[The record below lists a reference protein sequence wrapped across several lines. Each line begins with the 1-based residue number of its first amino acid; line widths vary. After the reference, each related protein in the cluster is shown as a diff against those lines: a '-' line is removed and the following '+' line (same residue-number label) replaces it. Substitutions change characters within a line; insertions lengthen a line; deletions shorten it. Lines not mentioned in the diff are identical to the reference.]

1 MGVRWEERA
10 ATDVVPSAVGRT
22 AFRVLQEALTNA
34 RKHARGAPVTVRLDP
49 GPPLVLEVVS
59 GRASELL
66 DDERLPGAG
75 LGLVGLAE
83 RVALAGGSLEHGEDP
98 AGRFV
103 VRATLPWAP

>member
-1 MGVRWEERA
+1 LDERA
-10 ATDVVPSAVGRT
+10 ATDAVPSAVGRA

-34 RKHARGAPVTVRLDP
+34 RKHAPGAPVTVSLNP

-59 GRASELL
+59 GPAPELL
-66 DDERLPGAG
+66 DDEPVPGAG

-83 RVALAGGSLEHGEDP
+83 RVALADGSLDHGEDP

-103 VRATLPWAP
+103 VRATLPWTP